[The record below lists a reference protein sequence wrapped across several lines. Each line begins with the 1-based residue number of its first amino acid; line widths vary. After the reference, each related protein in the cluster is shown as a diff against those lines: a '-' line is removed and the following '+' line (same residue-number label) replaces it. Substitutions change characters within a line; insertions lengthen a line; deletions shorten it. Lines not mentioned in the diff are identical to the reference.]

1 VIPFTL
7 RINFDKSF
15 IKNTLYVNF
24 IKMVETPY
32 KKPNMISLTISE
44 VTDLE
49 FICWGYQT
57 FMEYIL
63 NGFKKYL

>member
-1 VIPFTL
+1 
-7 RINFDKSF
+7 
-15 IKNTLYVNF
+15 
-24 IKMVETPY
+24 MVETPY